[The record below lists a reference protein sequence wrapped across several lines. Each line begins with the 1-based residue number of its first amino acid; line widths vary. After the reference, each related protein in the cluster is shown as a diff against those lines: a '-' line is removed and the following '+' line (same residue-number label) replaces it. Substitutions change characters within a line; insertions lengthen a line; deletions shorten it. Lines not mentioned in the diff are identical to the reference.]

1 VLRTLTSRV
10 ALGAALVLGTLLLT
24 TLALANST
32 LTLGSLMQRVTN
44 QTLTQRSLSDD
55 FNTHSTRAFIEIQAL
70 LLGGRWDAQTEA
82 ERALAQAAE
91 ALQKLEADKES
102 RPPELATDYQRLY
115 GEQQML
121 LKALQNLY
129 VDARQAVKEGPR
141 GVIRMRPT
149 MEAFDLVLE
158 EVNGQARSVMEHEQQ
173 LVAEKTEAGV
183 RQVLFQLAT
192 SLAVLFALMI
202 AAVVLLRHTIVNPLL
217 VLARNAHD
225 YGAGKLQEPVRVT
238 RDDELG
244 TLQNAFATMIG
255 TINRNQSA
263 LQDQV
268 AAAEAARAQAEE
280 AKAALSTQLEIVA
293 EQREVIREM
302 SVPVLPVSSSTLVMP
317 LIGALDTARLQ
328 EIQQQALEAIERTSA
343 RQLLLDV
350 TGVSV
355 IDTHVA
361 QGLLR
366 TVQAG
371 RLLGAGVVLIGVRP
385 EVAQTLVSLGIEL
398 SHVQVARDLEAALRQ
413 G

>member
-1 VLRTLTSRV
+1 
-10 ALGAALVLGTLLLT
+10 
-24 TLALANST
+24 
-32 LTLGSLMQRVTN
+32 
-44 QTLTQRSLSDD
+44 
-55 FNTHSTRAFIEIQAL
+55 
-70 LLGGRWDAQTEA
+70 
-82 ERALAQAAE
+82 
-91 ALQKLEADKES
+91 
-102 RPPELATDYQRLY
+102 
-115 GEQQML
+115 
-121 LKALQNLY
+121 
-129 VDARQAVKEGPR
+129 
-141 GVIRMRPT
+141 
-149 MEAFDLVLE
+149 
-158 EVNGQARSVMEHEQQ
+158 
-173 LVAEKTEAGV
+173 
-183 RQVLFQLAT
+183 
-192 SLAVLFALMI
+192 
-202 AAVVLLRHTIVNPLL
+202 VLLRHTIVNPLL